1 MIEKRYPRKL
11 NKSID
16 SRLLA
21 KDEMSDAL
29 NISTSEDTEAA
40 VMQVL

>member
-11 NKSID
+11 NKSVD

-21 KDEMSDAL
+21 PDEMSDAI
-29 NISTSEDTEAA
+29 NISAGEDTRGGR
-40 VMQVL
+40 